1 VITERDGDVLA
12 KILVRLREVLES
24 IRIIR
29 RALGAMPGGPIRAEF
44 RGHVQ
49 EGEAT
54 GRVEA
59 NRGELLYYI
68 LSKGGEKPERVRIR
82 TPTYANMPTVKPMLV
97 GGTIAEVPIVLASID
112 PCFSCTDRITVV
124 DRGTGKTQ
132 VMTKAELRGLHR

>member
-1 VITERDGDVLA
+1 
-12 KILVRLREVLES
+12 
-24 IRIIR
+24 
-29 RALGAMPGGPIRAEF
+29 MPSGPLRAEF
-44 RGHVQ
+44 KGRVQ

-59 NRGELLYYI
+59 NRGELLYYV

-82 TPTYANMPTVKPMLV
+82 TPTYANIPTVKPMLV

-124 DRGTGKTQ
+124 DRSTGKTQ
-132 VMTKAELRGLHR
+132 AITKAELRGPHR